1 MELIKLWEVFYLDI
15 KNFLDKVCGEIKYRP
30 VRKGICEELKS
41 HIQEIKEEYTNKG
54 IPENEAEEKAVLQMG
69 VPEEIGKKLNKIHK
83 PKLDWKLL
91 LLLIILMGFGV
102 FVAILKQPIMN
113 DNYIESTIIYMIIG
127 TILSIGI
134 YFFDYKLLKKYSTT
148 IYIIASILMILPII
162 QFGFRLRGVYNI
174 RLFGIIISPS
184 TIALPLYLISFIG
197 FIFNYNKTNNFNMTI
212 LNKEIAINKD
222 MVKIII
228 CSVVSLILMEYISS
242 ITNAIILGI
251 VYLIISTVKIIQ
263 NKKNRIKNLIILYVI
278 PVFIGLMLILTLVK
292 SPYRL
297 ERIVSSFNPEID
309 PESSGYVGMLQKE
322 ILENAKIIGEADTM
336 AVSSNQSIINL
347 ESNYTFIYLLGRTGI
362 LVAGLLVGTIIL
374 TSIKLII
381 NAKNIKEQ
389 YGKFLIIGLSS
400 LYILQSF
407 ATILMNVNMG
417 VQTNVNLPFVTY
429 GGIYFIVSIL
439 SMAII
444 FSVYRRKD
452 IYQYDIEKKIETN
465 EN

>member
-1 MELIKLWEVFYLDI
+1 MDI

-54 IPENEAEEKAVLQMG
+54 IPENEAEEKAVSQMG
-69 VPEEIGKKLNKIHK
+69 VPEEIGRKLNKIHK

-91 LLLIILMGFGV
+91 LLMVILMGFEV
-102 FVAILKQPIMN
+102 FVAILKQQNMN
-113 DNYIESTIIYMIIG
+113 DNYIGNTIIYMIIG

-134 YFFDYKLLKKYSTT
+134 YFFDYKLLKKYSTV
-148 IYIIASILMILPII
+148 IYIIASILMILPMI
-162 QFGFRLRGVYNI
+162 QFGFIPRGVYNI
-174 RLFGIIISPS
+174 QLFEITISPS

-197 FIFNYNKTNNFNMTI
+197 FIFNYNKTNNFKMTI
-212 LNKEIAINKD
+212 LNKEIEINKD

-228 CSVVSLILMEYISS
+228 CSVASLMLMEYISS

-251 VYLIISTVKIIQ
+251 IYLIISTAKIIQ

-278 PVFIGLMLILTLVK
+278 PVFMGLLLILMLVK
-292 SPYRL
+292 SPYRF
-297 ERIVSSFNPEID
+297 ERIISSFNPEVD

-336 AVSSNQSIINL
+336 PISNSQSIINV
-347 ESNYTFIYLLGRTGI
+347 ESNYTFIYLLGKTGI
-362 LVAGLLVGTIIL
+362 LVAGLLVCTIIL
-374 TSIKLII
+374 ASVKLII

-452 IYQYDIEKKIETN
+452 IYQYEIENKIEAS

>member
-1 MELIKLWEVFYLDI
+1 MDI

-54 IPENEAEEKAVLQMG
+54 IPENEAEEKAVSQMG
-69 VPEEIGKKLNKIHK
+69 VPEEIGRKLNKIHK

-91 LLLIILMGFGV
+91 LLMAILMGFGV
-102 FVAILKQPIMN
+102 FVAILKQKNTN
-113 DNYIESTIIYMIIG
+113 DNYIQSTIIYMIIG

-162 QFGFRLRGVYNI
+162 QFGFIPRGVYNI

-184 TIALPLYLISFIG
+184 TIALPLYLVSFIVL
-197 FIFNYNKTNNFNMTI
+197 IFNYNKTNNFNMTI
-212 LNKEIAINKD
+212 LNKEIVINKD
-222 MVKIII
+222 MIKIIV
-228 CSVVSLILMEYISS
+228 CSVISLILMEYISS
-242 ITNAIILGI
+242 ITNSIILGI

-347 ESNYTFIYLLGRTGI
+347 ENNYTFIYLLGKTGI
-362 LVAGLLVGTIIL
+362 LVAGLLVCTIIL

-429 GGIYFIVSIL
+429 GGVYFIVSIL
-439 SMAII
+439 SIAII

-452 IYQYDIEKKIETN
+452 IYQYEIEKKIETN

>member
-1 MELIKLWEVFYLDI
+1 MDI

-41 HIQEIKEEYTNKG
+41 HIQEIEEEYTNKG

-69 VPEEIGKKLNKIHK
+69 APEEIGRKLNKIHK

-91 LLLIILMGFGV
+91 LLMVILMGFGV
-102 FVAILKQPIMN
+102 FVAILKQQNMN
-113 DNYIESTIIYMIIG
+113 DNYIGSTIIYMIIG

-134 YFFDYKLLKKYSTT
+134 YFFDYKLLKKYSTV
-148 IYIIASILMILPII
+148 IYIIASILMILPMI
-162 QFGFRLRGVYNI
+162 QFGFIPRGVYNI
-174 RLFGIIISPS
+174 QLFEITISPS

-197 FIFNYNKTNNFNMTI
+197 FIFNYNKTNNFKMTI
-212 LNKEIAINKD
+212 LNKEIEINKD

-228 CSVVSLILMEYISS
+228 CSVASLMLMEYISS

-251 VYLIISTVKIIQ
+251 IYLIISTAKIIQ

-278 PVFIGLMLILTLVK
+278 PVFMGLLLILMLVK
-292 SPYRL
+292 SPYRF
-297 ERIVSSFNPEID
+297 ERIISSFNPEVD

-336 AVSSNQSIINL
+336 PISNSQSIINV
-347 ESNYTFIYLLGRTGI
+347 ESNYTFIYLLGKTGI
-362 LVAGLLVGTIIL
+362 LVAGLLVCTIIL
-374 TSIKLII
+374 ALVKLII

-452 IYQYDIEKKIETN
+452 IYQYEIENKIEAS

>member
-1 MELIKLWEVFYLDI
+1 MDI

-54 IPENEAEEKAVLQMG
+54 IPENEAEEKAVFQMG
-69 VPEEIGKKLNKIHK
+69 VPEEIGRKLNKIHK

-91 LLLIILMGFGV
+91 LLMVILMGFGV
-102 FVAILKQPIMN
+102 FVAILKQQNMN
-113 DNYIESTIIYMIIG
+113 DNYIGNTIIYMTIG

-134 YFFDYKLLKKYSTT
+134 YFFDYKLLKKYSTV
-148 IYIIASILMILPII
+148 IYIIASILMILPMI
-162 QFGFRLRGVYNI
+162 QFGFIPRGVYNI
-174 RLFGIIISPS
+174 QLFEITISPS

-197 FIFNYNKTNNFNMTI
+197 FIFNYNKTNNFKMTI
-212 LNKEIAINKD
+212 LNKEIEINKD

-228 CSVVSLILMEYISS
+228 CSVASLMLMEYISS

-251 VYLIISTVKIIQ
+251 IYLIISTAKIIQ

-278 PVFIGLMLILTLVK
+278 PVFMGLLLILMLVK
-292 SPYRL
+292 SPYRF
-297 ERIVSSFNPEID
+297 ERIISSFNPEVD

-336 AVSSNQSIINL
+336 PISNSQSIINV
-347 ESNYTFIYLLGRTGI
+347 ESNYTFIYLLGKTGI
-362 LVAGLLVGTIIL
+362 LVAGLLVCTIIL
-374 TSIKLII
+374 ASVKLII

-452 IYQYDIEKKIETN
+452 IYQYEIENKIEAS

>member
-1 MELIKLWEVFYLDI
+1 MDI

-41 HIQEIKEEYTNKG
+41 HIQEIEEEYTNKG

-69 VPEEIGKKLNKIHK
+69 APEEIGRKLNKIHK

-91 LLLIILMGFGV
+91 LLMAILMGFGV
-102 FVAILKQPIMN
+102 FVAILKQKNTN
-113 DNYIESTIIYMIIG
+113 DNYIQSTIIYMIIG

-162 QFGFRLRGVYNI
+162 QFGFIPRGVYNI

-184 TIALPLYLISFIG
+184 TIALPLYLVSFIG
-197 FIFNYNKTNNFNMTI
+197 LIFNYNKTNNFNMTI
-212 LNKEIAINKD
+212 LNKEIVINKD
-222 MVKIII
+222 MIKIIV
-228 CSVVSLILMEYISS
+228 CSVISLILMEYISS
-242 ITNAIILGI
+242 ITNSIILGI

-336 AVSSNQSIINL
+336 AISSNQSIINL
-347 ESNYTFIYLLGRTGI
+347 ESNYTFIYILGRTGI
-362 LVAGLLVGTIIL
+362 LVAGLLVCTIIL

-429 GGIYFIVSIL
+429 GEVYFIVSIL
-439 SMAII
+439 SIAII

-452 IYQYDIEKKIETN
+452 IYQYEIEKKIETN

>member
-1 MELIKLWEVFYLDI
+1 MDI

-41 HIQEIKEEYTNKG
+41 HIQEIEEEYTNKG

-69 VPEEIGKKLNKIHK
+69 APEEIGRKLNKIHK

-91 LLLIILMGFGV
+91 LLMAILMGFGV
-102 FVAILKQPIMN
+102 FVAILKQKNTN
-113 DNYIESTIIYMIIG
+113 DNYIQSTIIYMIIG

-148 IYIIASILMILPII
+148 IYIIALILMILPII
-162 QFGFRLRGVYNI
+162 QFGFIPRGVYNI

-184 TIALPLYLISFIG
+184 TIALPLYLVSFIG
-197 FIFNYNKTNNFNMTI
+197 LIFNYNKTNNFNMTI

-336 AVSSNQSIINL
+336 AISSNQSIINL

-362 LVAGLLVGTIIL
+362 LVAGLLVCTIIL

-429 GGIYFIVSIL
+429 GGVYFIVSIL
-439 SMAII
+439 SIAII

-452 IYQYDIEKKIETN
+452 IYQYEIENKIETN

>member
-1 MELIKLWEVFYLDI
+1 MDI
-15 KNFLDKVCGEIKYRP
+15 KNFLDKVCGEIKYKP
-30 VRKGICEELKS
+30 VRKGISEELKS
-41 HIQEIKEEYTNKG
+41 HIQEIKEEYINKG
-54 IPENEAEEKAVLQMG
+54 ISKSEAEEKAVSQMG
-69 VPEEIGKKLNKIHK
+69 IPEEIGRKLNKIHK
-83 PKLDWKLL
+83 PKLDWKLFL
-91 LLLIILMGFGV
+91 LMIILMGFGV

-113 DNYIESTIIYMIIG
+113 DNYIGSTIIYMTIG
-127 TILSIGI
+127 LILSIGI
-134 YFFDYKLLKKYSTT
+134 YFFDYKLLKKYSTM
-148 IYIIASILMILPII
+148 IYIIASVLMILPII

-174 RLFGIIISPS
+174 QLFGINISPS
-184 TIALPLYLISFIG
+184 IIALPLYLISFIG

-278 PVFIGLMLILTLVK
+278 PVFIGLMLILILVK
-292 SPYRL
+292 SPYRF

-309 PESSGYVGMLQKE
+309 PESSGYIGMLQKE

-336 AVSSNQSIINL
+336 AVSNSQSIINV
-347 ESNYTFIYLLGRTGI
+347 ESNYTFIYLLGKAGI
-362 LVAGLLVGTIIL
+362 LVAGLLVCTIIL
-374 TSIKLII
+374 ASIKLII

-417 VQTNVNLPFVTY
+417 IQTNVNLPFVTY
-429 GGIYFIVSIL
+429 GGVYFIVSIL
-439 SMAII
+439 SIAII

-452 IYQYDIEKKIETN
+452 IYQYEIENKIEVK
-465 EN
+465 ES

>member
-1 MELIKLWEVFYLDI
+1 MDI

-54 IPENEAEEKAVLQMG
+54 IPENEAEEKAVSQMG

-91 LLLIILMGFGV
+91 LLMVILMGFGV

-113 DNYIESTIIYMIIG
+113 ENYIGSTIIYMTIG
-127 TILSIGI
+127 VILSIGI
-134 YFFDYKLLKKYSTT
+134 YFFDYKLLKKYSTV
-148 IYIIASILMILPII
+148 IYIIASILMILPMI
-162 QFGFRLRGVYNI
+162 QFGFIPRGVYNI
-174 RLFGIIISPS
+174 QLFEITISPS

-197 FIFNYNKTNNFNMTI
+197 FIFNYNKTNNFKMTI
-212 LNKEIAINKD
+212 LNKEIEINKD

-228 CSVVSLILMEYISS
+228 CSVASLMLMEYISS

-251 VYLIISTVKIIQ
+251 IYLIISTAKIIQ

-278 PVFIGLMLILTLVK
+278 PVFMGLLLILMLEK
-292 SPYRL
+292 SPYRF
-297 ERIVSSFNPEID
+297 ERIISSFNPEVD

-336 AVSSNQSIINL
+336 PISNSQSIINV
-347 ESNYTFIYLLGRTGI
+347 ESNYTFIYLLGKTGI
-362 LVAGLLVGTIIL
+362 LVAGLLVCTIIL
-374 TSIKLII
+374 ASVKLII

-417 VQTNVNLPFVTY
+417 VQANVNLPFVTY

-452 IYQYDIEKKIETN
+452 IYQYEIENKIEAS

>member
-1 MELIKLWEVFYLDI
+1 MDI

-41 HIQEIKEEYTNKG
+41 HIQEIEEEYTNKG
-54 IPENEAEEKAVLQMG
+54 IPENEAEEKAVFQMG
-69 VPEEIGKKLNKIHK
+69 VPEEIGRKLNKIHK

-91 LLLIILMGFGV
+91 LLMVILMGFGV

-113 DNYIESTIIYMIIG
+113 ENYIGSTIIYMTIG
-127 TILSIGI
+127 VILSIGI
-134 YFFDYKLLKKYSTT
+134 YFFDYKLLKKYSTV
-148 IYIIASILMILPII
+148 IYIIASILMILPMI
-162 QFGFRLRGVYNI
+162 QFGFIPRGVYNI
-174 RLFGIIISPS
+174 QLFEITISPS

-197 FIFNYNKTNNFNMTI
+197 FIFNYNKTNNFKMTI
-212 LNKEIAINKD
+212 LNKEIEINKD

-228 CSVVSLILMEYISS
+228 CSVASLMLMEYISS

-251 VYLIISTVKIIQ
+251 IYLIISTAKIIQ

-278 PVFIGLMLILTLVK
+278 PVFMGLLLILMLVK
-292 SPYRL
+292 SPYRF
-297 ERIVSSFNPEID
+297 ERIISSFNPEVD

-336 AVSSNQSIINL
+336 PISNSQSIINV
-347 ESNYTFIYLLGRTGI
+347 ESNYTFIYLLGKTGI
-362 LVAGLLVGTIIL
+362 LVAGLLVCTIIL
-374 TSIKLII
+374 ASVKLII

-452 IYQYDIEKKIETN
+452 IYQYEIENKIEAS

>member
-1 MELIKLWEVFYLDI
+1 MDI

-69 VPEEIGKKLNKIHK
+69 APEEIGRKLNKIHK

-91 LLLIILMGFGV
+91 LMMAILMGFGV
-102 FVAILKQPIMN
+102 FVAILKQKNTN
-113 DNYIESTIIYMIIG
+113 DNYIQSTIIYMIIG

-162 QFGFRLRGVYNI
+162 QFGFIPRGVYNI
-174 RLFGIIISPS
+174 RLFGITISPS

-336 AVSSNQSIINL
+336 AISSNQSIINL

-362 LVAGLLVGTIIL
+362 LVAGLLVCTIIL

-429 GGIYFIVSIL
+429 GGVYFIVSIL
-439 SMAII
+439 SIAII

-452 IYQYDIEKKIETN
+452 IYQYEIENKIETN

>member
-1 MELIKLWEVFYLDI
+1 MDI

-91 LLLIILMGFGV
+91 LMMAILMGFGV
-102 FVAILKQPIMN
+102 FVAILKQKNTN
-113 DNYIESTIIYMIIG
+113 DNYIQSTIIYMIIG

-162 QFGFRLRGVYNI
+162 QFGFIPRGVYNI
-174 RLFGIIISPS
+174 RLFGITISPS

-336 AVSSNQSIINL
+336 AISSNQSIINL

-362 LVAGLLVGTIIL
+362 LVAGLLVCTIIL

-429 GGIYFIVSIL
+429 GGVYFIVSIL
-439 SMAII
+439 SIAII

-452 IYQYDIEKKIETN
+452 IYQYEIENKIETN

>member
-1 MELIKLWEVFYLDI
+1 MDI

-41 HIQEIKEEYTNKG
+41 HIQEIEEEYTNKG
-54 IPENEAEEKAVLQMG
+54 IPENEAEEKAVFQMG
-69 VPEEIGKKLNKIHK
+69 VPEEIGRKLNKIHK

-91 LLLIILMGFGV
+91 LLMVILMGFGV
-102 FVAILKQPIMN
+102 FVAILKQQNMN
-113 DNYIESTIIYMIIG
+113 DNYIGSTIIYMIIG

-162 QFGFRLRGVYNI
+162 QFGFIPRGVYNI

-184 TIALPLYLISFIG
+184 TIALPLYLVSFIG
-197 FIFNYNKTNNFNMTI
+197 LIFNYNKTNNFNMTI
-212 LNKEIAINKD
+212 LNKEIVINKD
-222 MVKIII
+222 MIKIIV
-228 CSVVSLILMEYISS
+228 CSVISLILMEYISS
-242 ITNAIILGI
+242 ITNSIILGI

-336 AVSSNQSIINL
+336 AISSNQSIINL
-347 ESNYTFIYLLGRTGI
+347 ESNYTFIYILGRTGI
-362 LVAGLLVGTIIL
+362 LVAGLLVCTIIL

-429 GGIYFIVSIL
+429 GGVYFIVSIL
-439 SMAII
+439 SIAII

-452 IYQYDIEKKIETN
+452 IYQYEIEKKIETN

>member
-1 MELIKLWEVFYLDI
+1 MDI

-69 VPEEIGKKLNKIHK
+69 APEEIGRKLNKIHK

-91 LLLIILMGFGV
+91 LLMAILMGFGV
-102 FVAILKQPIMN
+102 FVAILKQKNTN
-113 DNYIESTIIYMIIG
+113 DNYIQSTIIYMIIG

-162 QFGFRLRGVYNI
+162 QFGFIPRGVYNI

-184 TIALPLYLISFIG
+184 TIALPLYLVSFIG
-197 FIFNYNKTNNFNMTI
+197 LIFNYNKTNNFNMTI
-212 LNKEIAINKD
+212 LNKEIVINKD
-222 MVKIII
+222 MIKIIV
-228 CSVVSLILMEYISS
+228 CSVISLILMEYISS
-242 ITNAIILGI
+242 ITNSIILGI

-336 AVSSNQSIINL
+336 AISSNQSIINL
-347 ESNYTFIYLLGRTGI
+347 ESNYTFIYILGRTGI
-362 LVAGLLVGTIIL
+362 LVAGLLVCTIIL

-429 GGIYFIVSIL
+429 GGVYFIVSIL
-439 SMAII
+439 SIAII

-452 IYQYDIEKKIETN
+452 IYQYEIEKKIETN

>member
-1 MELIKLWEVFYLDI
+1 MDI

-54 IPENEAEEKAVLQMG
+54 IPENEAEEKAVFQMG
-69 VPEEIGKKLNKIHK
+69 VPEEIGRKLNKIHK

-91 LLLIILMGFGV
+91 LLMVILMGFGV

-113 DNYIESTIIYMIIG
+113 ENYIGSTIIYMTIG
-127 TILSIGI
+127 VILSIGI
-134 YFFDYKLLKKYSTT
+134 YFFDYKLLKKYSTV
-148 IYIIASILMILPII
+148 IYIIASILMILPMI
-162 QFGFRLRGVYNI
+162 QFGFIPRGVYNI
-174 RLFGIIISPS
+174 QLFEITISPS

-197 FIFNYNKTNNFNMTI
+197 FIFNYNKTNNFKMTI
-212 LNKEIAINKD
+212 LNKEIEINKD

-228 CSVVSLILMEYISS
+228 CSVASLMLMEYISS

-251 VYLIISTVKIIQ
+251 IYLIISTAKIIQ

-278 PVFIGLMLILTLVK
+278 PVFMGLLLILMLVK
-292 SPYRL
+292 SPYRF
-297 ERIVSSFNPEID
+297 ERIISSFNPEVD

-336 AVSSNQSIINL
+336 PISNSQSIINV
-347 ESNYTFIYLLGRTGI
+347 ESNYTFIYLLGKTGI
-362 LVAGLLVGTIIL
+362 LVAGLLVCTIIL
-374 TSIKLII
+374 ASVKLII

-429 GGIYFIVSIL
+429 GGVYFIVSIL
-439 SMAII
+439 SIAII

-452 IYQYDIEKKIETN
+452 IYQYEIEKKIETN

>member
-1 MELIKLWEVFYLDI
+1 MDI

-54 IPENEAEEKAVLQMG
+54 IPENEAEEKAVFQMG
-69 VPEEIGKKLNKIHK
+69 VPEEIGRKLNKIHK

-91 LLLIILMGFGV
+91 LLMVILMGFGV

-113 DNYIESTIIYMIIG
+113 ENYIGSTIIYMTIG
-127 TILSIGI
+127 VILSIGI
-134 YFFDYKLLKKYSTT
+134 YFFDYKLLKKYSTV
-148 IYIIASILMILPII
+148 IYIIASILMILPMI
-162 QFGFRLRGVYNI
+162 QFGFIPRGVYNI
-174 RLFGIIISPS
+174 QLFEITISPS

-197 FIFNYNKTNNFNMTI
+197 FIFNYNKTNNFKMTI
-212 LNKEIAINKD
+212 LNKEIEINKD

-228 CSVVSLILMEYISS
+228 CSVASLMLMEYISS

-251 VYLIISTVKIIQ
+251 IYLIISTAKIIQ
-263 NKKNRIKNLIILYVI
+263 NKKNRIKHVIILYVI
-278 PVFIGLMLILTLVK
+278 PVFMGLLLILMLVK
-292 SPYRL
+292 SPYRF
-297 ERIVSSFNPEID
+297 ERIISSFNPEVD

-336 AVSSNQSIINL
+336 PISNSQSIINV
-347 ESNYTFIYLLGRTGI
+347 ESNYTFIYLLGKTGI
-362 LVAGLLVGTIIL
+362 LVAGLLVCTIIL
-374 TSIKLII
+374 ASVKLII

-452 IYQYDIEKKIETN
+452 IYQYEIENKIEAS

>member
-1 MELIKLWEVFYLDI
+1 
-15 KNFLDKVCGEIKYRP
+15 
-30 VRKGICEELKS
+30 
-41 HIQEIKEEYTNKG
+41 
-54 IPENEAEEKAVLQMG
+54 
-69 VPEEIGKKLNKIHK
+69 
-83 PKLDWKLL
+83 
-91 LLLIILMGFGV
+91 
-102 FVAILKQPIMN
+102 
-113 DNYIESTIIYMIIG
+113 
-127 TILSIGI
+127 
-134 YFFDYKLLKKYSTT
+134 
-148 IYIIASILMILPII
+148 
-162 QFGFRLRGVYNI
+162 
-174 RLFGIIISPS
+174 
-184 TIALPLYLISFIG
+184 
-197 FIFNYNKTNNFNMTI
+197 MTI
-212 LNKEIAINKD
+212 LNKEIEINKD

-228 CSVVSLILMEYISS
+228 CSVASLMLMEYISS

-251 VYLIISTVKIIQ
+251 IYLIISTAKIIQ

-278 PVFIGLMLILTLVK
+278 PVFMGLLLILMLVK
-292 SPYRL
+292 SPYRF
-297 ERIVSSFNPEID
+297 ERIISSFNPEVD

-336 AVSSNQSIINL
+336 PISNSQSIINV
-347 ESNYTFIYLLGRTGI
+347 ESNYTFIYLLGKTGI
-362 LVAGLLVGTIIL
+362 LVAGLLVCTIIL
-374 TSIKLII
+374 ASVKLII

-452 IYQYDIEKKIETN
+452 IYQYEIENKIEAS

>member
-1 MELIKLWEVFYLDI
+1 MDI

-54 IPENEAEEKAVLQMG
+54 IPENEAEEKAVFQMG
-69 VPEEIGKKLNKIHK
+69 VPEEIGRKLNKIHK

-91 LLLIILMGFGV
+91 LLMVILMGFGV
-102 FVAILKQPIMN
+102 FVAILKQKNTN
-113 DNYIESTIIYMIIG
+113 DNYIQSTIIYMIIG

-162 QFGFRLRGVYNI
+162 QFGFIPRGVYNI

-184 TIALPLYLISFIG
+184 TIALPLYLVSFIG
-197 FIFNYNKTNNFNMTI
+197 LIFNYNKTNNFNMTI
-212 LNKEIAINKD
+212 LNKEIIINKD
-222 MVKIII
+222 MIKIIV
-228 CSVVSLILMEYISS
+228 CSVISLILMEYISS
-242 ITNAIILGI
+242 ITNSIILGI

-336 AVSSNQSIINL
+336 PI
-347 ESNYTFIYLLGRTGI
+347 
-362 LVAGLLVGTIIL
+362 
-374 TSIKLII
+374 
-381 NAKNIKEQ
+381 
-389 YGKFLIIGLSS
+389 
-400 LYILQSF
+400 
-407 ATILMNVNMG
+407 
-417 VQTNVNLPFVTY
+417 TN
-429 GGIYFIVSIL
+429 S
-439 SMAII
+439 
-444 FSVYRRKD
+444 
-452 IYQYDIEKKIETN
+452 
-465 EN
+465 

>member
-1 MELIKLWEVFYLDI
+1 MDI

-54 IPENEAEEKAVLQMG
+54 IPENEAEEKAVFQMG
-69 VPEEIGKKLNKIHK
+69 VPEEIGRKLNKIHK

-91 LLLIILMGFGV
+91 LLMVILMGFGV

-113 DNYIESTIIYMIIG
+113 ENYIGSTIIYMTIG
-127 TILSIGI
+127 VILSIGI

-162 QFGFRLRGVYNI
+162 QFGFIPRGVYNI

-184 TIALPLYLISFIG
+184 TIALPLYLVSFIG
-197 FIFNYNKTNNFNMTI
+197 LIFNYNKTNNFNMTI
-212 LNKEIAINKD
+212 LNKEIVINKD
-222 MVKIII
+222 MIKIIV
-228 CSVVSLILMEYISS
+228 CSVISLILMEYISS
-242 ITNAIILGI
+242 ITNSIILGI

-292 SPYRL
+292 SPYIL

-336 AVSSNQSIINL
+336 AISSNQSIINL
-347 ESNYTFIYLLGRTGI
+347 ESNYTFIYILGRTGI
-362 LVAGLLVGTIIL
+362 LVAGLLVCTIIL

-429 GGIYFIVSIL
+429 GGVYFIVSIL
-439 SMAII
+439 SIAII

-452 IYQYDIEKKIETN
+452 IYQYEIEKKIETN

>member
-1 MELIKLWEVFYLDI
+1 MDI

-54 IPENEAEEKAVLQMG
+54 IPENEAEEKAVFQMG
-69 VPEEIGKKLNKIHK
+69 VPEEIGRKLNKIHK

-91 LLLIILMGFGV
+91 LLMVILMGFGV
-102 FVAILKQPIMN
+102 FVAILKQQNMN
-113 DNYIESTIIYMIIG
+113 DNYIGNTIIYMIIG

-134 YFFDYKLLKKYSTT
+134 YFFDYKLLKKYSTV
-148 IYIIASILMILPII
+148 IYIIASILMILPMI
-162 QFGFRLRGVYNI
+162 QFGFIPRGVYNI
-174 RLFGIIISPS
+174 QLFEITISPS

-197 FIFNYNKTNNFNMTI
+197 FIFNYNKTNNFKMTI
-212 LNKEIAINKD
+212 LNKEIEINKD

-228 CSVVSLILMEYISS
+228 CSVASLMLMEYISS

-251 VYLIISTVKIIQ
+251 IYLIISTAKIIQ

-278 PVFIGLMLILTLVK
+278 PVFMGLLLILMLVK
-292 SPYRL
+292 SPYRF
-297 ERIVSSFNPEID
+297 ERIISSFNPEVD

-336 AVSSNQSIINL
+336 PISNSQSIINV
-347 ESNYTFIYLLGRTGI
+347 ESNYTFIYLLGKTGI
-362 LVAGLLVGTIIL
+362 LVAGLLVCTIIL
-374 TSIKLII
+374 ASVKLII

-452 IYQYDIEKKIETN
+452 IYQYEIENKIEAS